1 MTKSRINVHYRS
13 LMKRVSNAVKN
24 LGFGQYSDEILNWL
38 AVALIFLLIVMSMLA
53 APPYPADSDVKEI
66 VWPVG

>member
-1 MTKSRINVHYRS
+1 
-13 LMKRVSNAVKN
+13 MKRVSNAVKN